1 VIEPLIFTRKD
12 ERSRLGDY
20 LTGAVA
26 GGILVAAAYLI
37 VMVAG

>member
-1 VIEPLIFTRKD
+1 MVEPLIFTRED

-26 GGILVAAAYLI
+26 GSIMIAAAYLI
-37 VMVAG
+37 AVVAG